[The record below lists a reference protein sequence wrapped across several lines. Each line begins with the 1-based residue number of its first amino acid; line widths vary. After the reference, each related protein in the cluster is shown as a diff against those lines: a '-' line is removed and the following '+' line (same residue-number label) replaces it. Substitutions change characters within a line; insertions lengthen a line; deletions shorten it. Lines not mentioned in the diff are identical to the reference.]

1 MAINAAR
8 RGRPRFT
15 VLVMVLASIT
25 VLTLDAKDVPV
36 IGSIRSGALD
46 ALAPVGSAFNT
57 VTKPFRNAWKG
68 VSDYDELEEE
78 NQRLQA
84 EIDRLRGQSEKTADL
99 EEQVKKLK
107 EQLDVPFAQDIPK
120 TVAQVATGNFTSF
133 DDNTAQIN
141 RGSDDGLEVGNPVVT
156 NAGLVGRIVR
166 VSRTRAVVQL
176 ITDPDLRIG
185 IRVKSNDIGQGRG
198 AGSDKPFLV
207 YEGIGLTDS
216 VAKGDVITT
225 SGTERA
231 SWPGNLPI
239 GLVSK
244 VTRSQADQS
253 QILEVERSA
262 DLSRLDY
269 VQVLDWVP
277 PA

>member
-1 MAINAAR
+1 MAINAGR

-36 IGSIRSGALD
+36 LGSIRSGALD
-46 ALAPVGSAFNT
+46 VLAPVGSAFTT

-68 VSDYDELEEE
+68 VSDYDDLEDE
-78 NQRLQA
+78 NAHLQA
-84 EIDRLRGQSEKTADL
+84 EIDRMRGQSERNAGLEEEVRKL
-99 EEQVKKLK
+99 EEQVGVRQNL
-107 EQLDVPFAQDIPK
+107 PIPAV
-120 TVAQVATGNFTSF
+120 TARVATGNFTSF
-133 DDNTAQIN
+133 DDNTAQIDQGTN
-141 RGSDDGLEVGNPVVT
+141 AGIAVGNPVVT
-156 NAGLVGRIVR
+156 EGGLVGRVMR
-166 VSRTRAVVQL
+166 VAKTRSVVQL

-185 IRVKSNDIGQGRG
+185 IKVKSNDIGLGRG

-207 YEGIGLTDS
+207 YQGIDLTDT
-216 VAKGDVITT
+216 VEKGDLITT

-239 GLVSK
+239 GRVTK
-244 VTRSQADQS
+244 VTRSQSDQT

-269 VQVLDWVP
+269 VQVLNWVP
-277 PA
+277 QP